1 MDLLGK
7 GKQKRFKKLGSMS
20 RGKRKGK
27 SGEGKRRGGEEN
39 ERIAW
44 SRWEKDR
51 EEEQEIS

>member
-51 EEEQEIS
+51 EGEQEIS